1 MISIIDLESAK
12 SMDFQKNTHSSDSEE
27 DNNNTSNENEDLN
40 HSEIKSSILFSH
52 ILLFHSKTVL

>member
-1 MISIIDLESAK
+1 
-12 SMDFQKNTHSSDSEE
+12 MDFQKNTHSSDSEE

-40 HSEIKSSILFSH
+40 HSEIKSSILFPH